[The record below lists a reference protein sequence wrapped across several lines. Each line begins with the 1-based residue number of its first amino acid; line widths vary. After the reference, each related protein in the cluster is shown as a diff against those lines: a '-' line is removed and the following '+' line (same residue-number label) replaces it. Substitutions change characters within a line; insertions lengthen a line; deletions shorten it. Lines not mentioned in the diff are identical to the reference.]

1 MVSFSDFFSHIEPL
15 LQVAEG
21 TKHLP
26 HLWDLCSNE
35 IVVRSAKHVLK
46 VNSFYLLNYPR
57 PMCYILSKDRVMVQI
72 EILYVVQLLLPFIS
86 D

>member
-1 MVSFSDFFSHIEPL
+1 MKVKPDSIWSLSLTFVPL

-46 VNSFYLLNYPR
+46 VNSFYPLK
-57 PMCYILSKDRVMVQI
+57 LSLSYVLYTVQR
-72 EILYVVQLLLPFIS
+72 
-86 D
+86 